1 MLYCCCFLSLFRR
14 AVSLA
19 AGGGPSGRRRRQ
31 GKEEKGMVAG
41 NFATRAGS
49 LFDVELREE
58 VDYREARWGGGS
70 GGRRGGDRTSRG
82 GSV

>member
-1 MLYCCCFLSLFRR
+1 M
-14 AVSLA
+14 SLA

-58 VDYREARWGGGS
+58 VDYREARWGEALAGGGGATGRLGGEACSRHSFPS
-70 GGRRGGDRTSRG
+70 G
-82 GSV
+82 V